1 MKPTTIQKML
11 TACLAL
17 VALAALCGPAA
28 AQNRPSS
35 DLLLP
40 YFEVDAANPGGLT
53 TLFAVGNATQQPVEV
68 LATLHTNWGI
78 PILNVPFILQAHE
91 VRTFNLR
98 DWFRQGGDPKKAL
111 AAAELQHLAA
121 AASGQPSPKDN
132 LYYSSEVRPDLEVGY
147 VIVRTQGDR
156 PDALWGD
163 WFNVDVS
170 GNLARG
176 DVLANIDRSTGCPGL
191 CERHLLRYLSGGGFD
206 GGTEIIIWR
215 ENQGQPSAN
224 PQGGIKLQ
232 ADATA
237 FSEPGLPIENRQLA
251 LLPVEKVLVSEL
263 GFQEAFGSLDLESE
277 TETFIAVQHTA
288 ENRYSV
294 GLTTYCLP
302 RPPKVGPG
310 IEIVKLTNG
319 EDANAAPGPSIP
331 AGSDVTWEYL
341 VTNTGNVDLTGIVVK
356 DDDPALTVSC
366 PGDTLAPGE
375 SMTCTASGTAKAC
388 QYVNVGSVSGISASG
403 EEAGDEDS
411 SHYSGDDGAALSL
424 AVLLDGKNAE
434 TPPQEGGVEVGSTLN
449 WSFVITNGGK
459 VALSGIQLTGISA
472 SCPKT
477 QLGAGES
484 MTCTATGKAQS
495 AEGLHSIAVSA
506 KGNASCSEA
515 SANSVGYYRTGHGE
529 PPIHPGIK
537 IVKLTNGQDGAQ
549 IPAGSPITW
558 TYQVTNT
565 GDVPLSDIHVT
576 DDKGVAVTC
585 PKTALVPDE
594 SMTCTGT
601 GIAQPC
607 AYSNLGTATGTDTVG
622 DTVTAS
628 DASSYFGTTQPG
640 ISIETAVN
648 GQDAD
653 TPTGPEVAAGSPVS
667 FSYVVKNTGNVA
679 LTGIQ
684 VTDSKGL
691 NLSCPKTAL
700 QPNESMTCTA
710 NGTAQSGQFSS
721 VGTATGTGACG
732 QQVSDDDPVN
742 YYGTTNSGSQGC
754 TPGYWKNHEKSWPT
768 TGYSTSQKVSSVFGQ
783 ASLYPSLGSSTLLQA
798 LYFEGG
804 SDLNGAAGNLLR
816 AATAALLNSA
826 HSGVDYPWVT
836 GQVVF
841 EVDAALA
848 SQNRDTIL
856 GLASDLD
863 QDNNLGCPL
872 N

>member
-1 MKPTTIQKML
+1 MKPTTINKIT
-11 TACLAL
+11 TACLTL
-17 VALAALCGPAA
+17 VALAVLCAPAT

-53 TLFAVGNATQQPVEV
+53 TLFAVGNSTRQPVEV

-78 PILNVPFILQAHE
+78 QILEVPFTLQAHE

-111 AAAELQHLAA
+111 AAVEIEHLSA
-121 AASGQPSPKDN
+121 AASGQRSPKDN
-132 LYYSSEVRPDLEVGY
+132 LYYATEVRPDLEVGY
-147 VIVRTQGDR
+147 VILRTQGNR

-163 WFNVDVS
+163 WFNVDVA

-191 CERHLLRYLSGGGFD
+191 CNRHLLRYLSGGGFD

-215 ENQGQPSAN
+215 ENQGLPSAN
-224 PQGGIKLQ
+224 PEGGIKLQ

-251 LLPVEKVLVSEL
+251 LLPVAKVLVSEL
-263 GFQEAFGSLDLESE
+263 GFKEPFGSLDLESE
-277 TETFIAVQHTA
+277 SETFIAVQHTA

-302 RPPKVGPG
+302 RDQNPGPG
-310 IEIVKLTNG
+310 IDIIKLTNG
-319 EDANAAPGPSIP
+319 QDANAAPGPSI
-331 AGSDVTWEYL
+331 AIGATVTWEYL
-341 VTNTGNVDLTGIVVK
+341 VTNTGEIELTDIMVE
-356 DDDPALTVSC
+356 DDKEGAVSC

-375 SMTCTASGTAKAC
+375 TMTCTATGTAKAC
-388 QYVNVGSVSGISASG
+388 QYMNAGSVSALSSSG
-403 EEAGDEDS
+403 AVTDS
-411 SHYSGDDGAALSL
+411 DLSHYFGDDGSALSL
-424 AVLLDGKNAE
+424 AIKLNGQNAE
-434 TPPQEGGVEVGSTLN
+434 SAPGFGVEVNSTLN
-449 WSFVITNGGK
+449 WSFEVTNSGK
-459 VALSGIQLTGISA
+459 AALSGIQLAGINA

-484 MTCTATGKAQS
+484 MTCTATGKAPGNNGQ
-495 AEGLHSIAVSA
+495 HSLPVSA
-506 KGNASCSEA
+506 KGSSSCAEA
-515 SANSVGYYRTGHGE
+515 SANGVGYYQTPHGDSF
-529 PPIHPGIK
+529 PDIK

-565 GDVPLSDIHVT
+565 GGIPLTGIQVT

-585 PKTALVPDE
+585 PKTSLVPQE

-601 GIAQPC
+601 GVAQAC
-607 AYSNLGTATGTDTVG
+607 HYQNLGTVTANEP
-622 DTVTAS
+622 VTAS

-653 TPTGPEVAAGSPVS
+653 TPKGPEVAAGSPVS

-684 VTDSKGL
+684 VSDSKGVSL
-691 NLSCPKTAL
+691 ACPKTTL
-700 QPNESMTCTA
+700 QANESMTCTGS
-710 NGTAQSGQFSS
+710 GTAQSGQYSGM
-721 VGTATGTGACG
+721 GTATGIGACG
-732 QQVSDDDPVN
+732 QTVSDDDPVH
-742 YYGTTNSGSQGC
+742 YYGTTSGGAQGC
-754 TPGYWKNHEKSWPT
+754 SHGYWKNHENSWPA
-768 TGYSTSQKVSSVFGQ
+768 TGYSTGQKVSSVFGQ
-783 ASLYPSLGSSTLLQA
+783 AGLYPTLGNTTLHGSLS
-798 LYFEGG
+798 FNGG
-804 SDLNGAAGNLLR
+804 SDV
-816 AATAALLNSA
+816 TAAAANMLKQATGSLLNSA
-826 HSGVDYPWVT
+826 HAGVDFPWT
-836 GQVVF
+836 TAQLISD
-841 EVDAALA
+841 VDAALA
-848 SQNRDTIL
+848 SKNSSVL
-856 GLASDLD
+856 LSLASQLD
-863 QDNNLGCPL
+863 QANNLGCPL